1 MEAHQKLKVGST
13 VDLNC
18 YYAHGQENENFQR
31 RCYWMLKGMSEIS
44 ETCICSI
51 AKGQQKTFPSLFS
64 GWTGLLPHCS
74 CPLPQSHG

>member
-31 RCYWMLKGMSEIS
+31 RCYWMLKGDFSH
-44 ETCICSI
+44 I
-51 AKGQQKTFPSLFS
+51 ALVHYRKVTS
-64 GWTGLLPHCS
+64 
-74 CPLPQSHG
+74 